1 MAQAGIHALIG
12 LQSKRLIPH
21 EKGLY
26 PSIIIG
32 SLLPDLDIILVA
44 ISSMF
49 YSIEKSTEIFHRTFS
64 HSFFSLIIMYLIF
77 MILGEAK
84 KNSQLKAI
92 GKGLTIGILLHII
105 VDTFLWFHGVHF
117 LWPLPVSEFNLWE
130 SIHLPVIMRNLILSC
145 EFLFFRIYAW
155 FLINQYIANPV
166 DHDWFI
172 KFLSQWMK
180 IESILFVIFL
190 FFTYFEIPSFTFLF
204 GLAYIPSLIMAI
216 ISTIL
221 MWHSIEPTQ
230 KEQI

>member
-44 ISSMF
+44 IFSLFST
-49 YSIEKSTEIFHRTFS
+49 IEKSTEIFHRTFS
-64 HSFFSLIIMYLIF
+64 HSFFSPIIVYLLF
-77 MILGEAK
+77 MFMSEAK
-84 KNSQLKAI
+84 KSTQLKTI
-92 GKGLTIGILLHII
+92 GKGITIGILLHII

-117 LWPLPVSEFNLWE
+117 LWPLPFNEFNLWE
-130 SIHLPVIMRNLILSC
+130 SIHIPAILRNLILSI

-155 FLINQYIANPV
+155 FLIKQYLSNPV
-166 DHDWFI
+166 DHGWFI
-172 KFLSQWMK
+172 KFLTKWMK
-180 IESILFVIFL
+180 IESILFIIFL
-190 FFTYFEIPSFTFLF
+190 IFTYFEIPSFTFLF

-230 KEQI
+230 KDQI

>member
-12 LQSKRLIPH
+12 LQLKRLIPH

-44 ISSMF
+44 IFSIFS
-49 YSIEKSTEIFHRTFS
+49 SIEKSTEIFHRTFS
-64 HSFFSLIIMYLIF
+64 HSFFSLIIIYLLF
-77 MILGEAK
+77 MIVGETK
-84 KNSQLKAI
+84 KNTQLKTI
-92 GKGLTIGILLHII
+92 GKGIAIGILLHII
-105 VDTFLWFHGVHF
+105 LDTFLWFHGIHF
-117 LWPLPVSEFNLWE
+117 FWPLPITEFNLWK
-130 SIHLPVIMRNLILSC
+130 SMHIPVIMRDFILST

-155 FLINQYIANPV
+155 FLINQYLSSPV
-166 DHDWFI
+166 DHGWFI
-172 KFLSQWMK
+172 KFLTKWMK
-180 IESILFVIFL
+180 IESILFTIFL
-190 FFTYFEIPSFTFLF
+190 IFAYFEIPSFTFLF

>member
-44 ISSMF
+44 IFSLFST
-49 YSIEKSTEIFHRTFS
+49 IEKSTEIFHRTFS
-64 HSFFSLIIMYLIF
+64 HSFFSLIIVYLSF
-77 MILGEAK
+77 MIMSEVK
-84 KNSQLKAI
+84 KNSQLKTI
-92 GKGLTIGILLHII
+92 GKGISIGILLHII
-105 VDTFLWFHGVHF
+105 VDTFLWFHGVYF
-117 LWPLPVSEFNLWE
+117 LWPLPFNEFNLWK
-130 SIHLPVIMRNLILSC
+130 SIHIPVILKNLILSI

-155 FLINQYIANPV
+155 FLIKQYLSNPV
-166 DHDWFI
+166 EHGWFI
-172 KFLSQWMK
+172 KFLTKWMK
-180 IESILFVIFL
+180 IESILFIIFL
-190 FFTYFEIPSFTFLF
+190 IFTYFEILSFTFLF

-216 ISTIL
+216 ISTLL

-230 KEQI
+230 KKQI